1 MTDGKLKIAQVVG
14 NAALG
19 GVSSC
24 VFNYYK
30 HVDRSR
36 VVFDF
41 YTYGESPFDEKNTR
55 ARSRCAHFLPFRA
68 LSAFINLCPR

>member
-30 HVDRSR
+30 HIDRNR
-36 VVFDF
+36 GVFDL
-41 YTYGESPFDEKNTR
+41 YSYCASPFD
-55 ARSRCAHFLPFRA
+55 
-68 LSAFINLCPR
+68 

>member
-30 HVDRSR
+30 HIDRSR

-41 YTYGESPFDEKNTR
+41 YTYGESPFDEKY
-55 ARSRCAHFLPFRA
+55 ARSIPMRAFLPFRA

>member
-30 HVDRSR
+30 HIDRSR

-41 YTYGESPFDEKNTR
+41 YTYGESPFDEKIR
-55 ARSRCAHFLPFRA
+55 ALDPDARILPFRA